1 VRFYKYLEVTKT
13 GLPWQV
19 HKLNCCKPNILT
31 QMAEL
36 SFSKYNMVGAAG
48 RSGMEKMSYLD
59 LPLAK
64 ALSSHTYMY
73 ITYGPISKWF

>member
-1 VRFYKYLEVTKT
+1 
-13 GLPWQV
+13 
-19 HKLNCCKPNILT
+19 
-31 QMAEL
+31 MAEL

-64 ALSSHTYMY
+64 APSSHTYMY